1 LLELIS
7 SLSSPGIVDLLVF
20 SGQSNSSSP
29 SLDFLFFLDS
39 LSSDSGFSDE
49 SLDLGSFVSKSSIG
63 ILFALESSS
72 NNVFF
77 N

>member
-1 LLELIS
+1 
-7 SLSSPGIVDLLVF
+7 
-20 SGQSNSSSP
+20 
-29 SLDFLFFLDS
+29 
-39 LSSDSGFSDE
+39 
-49 SLDLGSFVSKSSIG
+49 LDLGSFVSKSSIG

>member
-1 LLELIS
+1 LLELSS

-39 LSSDSGFSDE
+39 LSSESGFSDK
-49 SLDLGSFVSKSSIG
+49 SLDLGSFVSKRSVR